1 MVIQSGFIL
10 KPLRKTHKKGIKML
24 IDKLR
29 KYLDSKSIQYSV
41 GHHPVAFTAQ
51 ESAELAHI
59 SGKDF
64 AKTVM
69 VRIGGRLSMLVLPA
83 KYQVDFLRLARAL
96 GTGDTY
102 LVSEEEFSDEFPDC
116 DIGAMPPFGN
126 LYGMPVYLASSLA
139 RNEQITFIAG
149 THTDTI
155 TMDYQ
160 DFEFLVK
167 PKVIRFTDR
176 RRRTK
181 RPSLVHI

>member
-1 MVIQSGFIL
+1 
-10 KPLRKTHKKGIKML
+10 ML
-24 IDKLR
+24 ISKLR
-29 KYLDSKSIQYSV
+29 KYLDEKSIQYSV
-41 GHHPVAFTAQ
+41 GNLPAAFTAQ

-83 KYQVDFLRLARAL
+83 KYQVDFLRLSRSL
-96 GTGDTY
+96 GTGDIY

-116 DIGAMPPFGN
+116 DIGAMPPFGH
-126 LYGMPVYLASSLA
+126 LYGIPVYLASSLA
-139 RNEQITFIAG
+139 SNDTITFIAG

-167 PKVIRFTDR
+167 PKVIHFTDR
-176 RRRTK
+176 RRRTNK
-181 RPSLVHI
+181 PALVHI

>member
-1 MVIQSGFIL
+1 
-10 KPLRKTHKKGIKML
+10 ML
-24 IDKLR
+24 ISKLR
-29 KYLDSKSIQYSV
+29 KYLDDYSIDYSV

-51 ESAELAHI
+51 ESAKLAHV

-69 VRIGGRLSMLVLPA
+69 VRIAGELSMLVLPA
-83 KYQVDFLRLARAL
+83 KYHVDFLRLARSL
-96 GTGDTY
+96 GTGDIY
-102 LVSEEEFSDEFPDC
+102 LVSEEEFGDEFPDC
-116 DIGAMPPFGN
+116 EVGAMPPFGN

-139 RNEQITFIAG
+139 EDEQITFNAG

-167 PKVIRFTDR
+167 PKVMRFTDR
-176 RRRTK
+176 RRRAR